1 MKNILPPQVYAIK
14 LFLLRYLFIFK
25 LQIKWKVDQ
34 VQQNSSILQFSI
46 KKDVQILDFYKKV
59 MKQWVNI
66 TDINFDKNR

>member
-25 LQIKWKVDQ
+25 LQIKCKVDQ

-59 MKQWVNI
+59 MKQ
-66 TDINFDKNR
+66 